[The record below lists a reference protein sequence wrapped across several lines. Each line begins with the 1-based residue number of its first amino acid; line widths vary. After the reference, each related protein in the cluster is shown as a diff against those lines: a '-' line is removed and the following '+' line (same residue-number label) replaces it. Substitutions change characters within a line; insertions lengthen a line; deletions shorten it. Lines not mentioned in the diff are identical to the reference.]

1 MKAEENMKL
10 LVCVLGFVLSAVPIQ
25 AQVVQQITCDATADP
40 LQIRSEGLTEP
51 LGDIVLT
58 CAGPSSGE
66 VSASFILSLT
76 HPITNKL
83 TSEQFVDAQIIVDT
97 ATGRRVLSS
106 SALLVNPRVLSF
118 NTFRFTMPAN
128 GLTSFQ
134 IKGILVQGDPN
145 SSAAVQV
152 RFSTSG
158 MTSIGIRN
166 NPVTAGVPLRG
177 LYSAGTS
184 TRIVC
189 TGSNLPEEITFA
201 TLIAGGVRFAT
212 TRITEGFPAAFVPR
226 PDPVS
231 PGTRVMI
238 RYDGLPSQAR
248 LLVPDFIAGSTST
261 DPTSAGDLGVPAS
274 AGSYGATARGGMLL
288 LARVL
293 NADSNGFGG
302 DPRIPQSIAFNT
314 VAEVRLSEGS
324 GVAVY
329 EVLDSNGGAFENAQI
344 PTFIALPRDS
354 GQDGTVATARV
365 SFAPLSNI
373 LTASPS
379 ASIPRFRDVTP
390 ALDCSLAG
398 DCRANYFPRLTVDAP
413 PLEFD
418 VTATP
423 GFYQKFLRVLNENS
437 GLMNWT
443 AKIEYKKGDGWLK
456 ILPAAGLNNASLNL
470 TAFPEKLTPGVYE
483 ATLTIDAGAIAGV
496 RILPIRINIQGTTPP
511 PAGTSPSI
519 RLVSSYLSE
528 LTTSLVPGS
537 LASIRGARLAGQ
549 DVKVSF
555 DGFPAQVLASSTVD
569 NEQKL
574 DVVVPVGLGT
584 QTRAQLQVTV
594 NGVASLGFAVT
605 LAPAAPIIFP
615 AGVLS
620 QNGAPNSAG
629 NPEAPGRQLII
640 FATGL
645 PQDGLGFIT
654 AKLHD
659 REITAPAFAGPAPG
673 VPGIQQVNLL
683 IPEDLPS
690 MQSEVLV
697 CGVPAGARDTR
708 VCSKP
713 ATIQLRRTDE

>member
-1 MKAEENMKL
+1 MKL
-10 LVCVLGFVLSAVPIQ
+10 LVCVVLGLLSVIALP
-25 AQVVQQITCDATADP
+25 AQVVPQITCDATADP
-40 LQIRSEGLTEP
+40 LQFRSEGITEP
-51 LGDIVLT
+51 LGDVVLT
-58 CAGPSSGE
+58 CAGPSNGT

-76 HPITNKL
+76 HPVTNKL
-83 TSEQFVDAQIIVDT
+83 ISDQFVDAQIIVGT
-97 ATGRRVLSS
+97 TTGQRVLAS

-118 NTFRFTMPAN
+118 ESFSFTMPSN

-134 IKGILVQGDPN
+134 FKGLRIAGDPN
-145 SSAAVQV
+145 SNAPAQV

-158 MTSIGIRN
+158 QTSIGIRN

-177 LYSAGTS
+177 LYSSGTS
-184 TRIVC
+184 ARIVC
-189 TGSNLPEEITFA
+189 TGSLIPEEITFA
-201 TLIAGGVRFAT
+201 NLISTGVRFAT

-226 PDPVS
+226 PDPIS
-231 PGTRVMI
+231 PGTRIMI
-238 RYDGLPSQAR
+238 RYDGFPWKVR
-248 LLVPDFIAGSTST
+248 LYVPDFIAGSSST
-261 DPTSAGDLGVPAS
+261 DPTSAGDLGLLPS
-274 AGSYGATARGGMLL
+274 GGSYGATARGGMLL

-293 NADSNGFGG
+293 NADPNGFGG
-302 DPRIPQSIAFNT
+302 DPRLPQSIGFNT
-314 VAEVRLSEGS
+314 VSEVALREGS

-373 LTASPS
+373 LQASPT
-379 ASIPRFRDVTP
+379 AAIPRFRDITP
-390 ALDCSLAG
+390 AQDCSLAG

-456 ILPAAGLNNASLNL
+456 IFPEAGLNNASLNL
-470 TAFPEKLTPGVYE
+470 TAFPEKLTPGIYE
-483 ATLTIDAGAIAGV
+483 ATLTIDAGALAGV
-496 RILPIRINIQGTTPP
+496 RSLPIRINIQGPVPP
-511 PAGTSPSI
+511 PAGTSPQI

-528 LTTSLVPGS
+528 QAVTLVPGS
-537 LASIRGARLAGQ
+537 LASIRGTRLTGQ

-555 DGFPAQVLASSTVD
+555 DGFPAEVIASSTLD
-569 NEQKL
+569 NNEQKV
-574 DVVVPVGLGT
+574 DIVVPAALG
-584 QTRAQLQVTV
+584 QQFRAQMQVIV
-594 NGVASLGFAVT
+594 NGVSSLPYPVA
-605 LAPAAPIIFP
+605 LAAAAPIIFP
-615 AGVLS
+615 SAVLN
-620 QNGAPNSAG
+620 QNGVANSIA
-629 NPEAPGRQLII
+629 NPEEPGRQLVI

-645 PQDGLGFIT
+645 PLEALGQIT

-673 VPGIQQVNLL
+673 LPGIQQVNLA
-683 IPEDLPS
+683 IPGDLPT

-697 CGVPAGARDTR
+697 CGVPANARDTR
-708 VCSKP
+708 VCSRP
-713 ATIQLRRTDE
+713 YTIQLRRADAVPE